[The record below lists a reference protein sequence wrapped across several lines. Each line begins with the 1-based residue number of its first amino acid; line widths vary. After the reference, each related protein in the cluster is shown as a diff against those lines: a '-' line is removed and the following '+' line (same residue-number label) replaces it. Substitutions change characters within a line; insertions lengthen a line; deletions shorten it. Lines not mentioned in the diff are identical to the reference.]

1 MSPTELDSE
10 LSRRVR
16 DLVRQDFAPRFGELQ
31 GQWASHPLWDQLRR
45 LGTELWIDTGDM
57 DAAAKIWT
65 REFSALTTNN
75 TLLNK
80 EIQKGAYDGLMV
92 EAAKLLKD
100 FPHLTE
106 RERRLEMAF
115 ILNARHGLRLVE
127 RFDAYVSV
135 EEHTDLAMDVERAVA
150 YARRYYAICPQRFI
164 VKIPFTAAGLLA
176 TRKLAAEGIPIN
188 HTLGFS
194 ARQNYVITLIGRPQY
209 VNVFL
214 GRLNSFVADNTLGD
228 GLYVGEKATLASQA
242 AVRRLRKAKG
252 TPTRQIAASFR
263 QGRQV
268 GDLAGVDVMTIPPN
282 VAAEFRDAA
291 GDPQKVQDCT
301 GRQYAP
307 KFTPQAAAAG
317 LDTLWD
323 VEDKLVAAA
332 EALQQ
337 EDLEHFTPQELI
349 QFFAHHGC
357 GDFLVD
363 WTTQQRATSAKE
375 GKIPRL
381 ENWKDLLAGGR
392 IGLDALIN
400 LGGLSSFT
408 ADQND
413 MDRRVADVL
422 KTRKSS

>member
-1 MSPTELDSE
+1 MSPTDLDSE
-10 LSRRVR
+10 LGRRVR
-16 DLVRQDFAPRFGELQ
+16 DLVRKDFTPRFGDRQ
-31 GQWASHPLWDQLRR
+31 GPWTSHPLWSRLRQ
-45 LGTELWIDTGDM
+45 LGTELWIDTGDI

-80 EIQKGAYDGLMV
+80 EIQKGTYDGLMV

-100 FPHLTE
+100 YPRLTE
-106 RERRLEMAF
+106 RDRRLELAF

-127 RFDAYVSV
+127 QFDAYVSV
-135 EEHTDLAMDVERAVA
+135 EEHTDLASNVDQAVA
-150 YARRYYAICPQRFI
+150 YARRYYAVCPERFI

-176 TRKLAAEGIPIN
+176 TRKLSAEGIPVN

-194 ARQNYVITLIGRPQY
+194 ARQNYVITLIGRPRY

-214 GRLNSFVADNTLGD
+214 GRLNSFVADNKLGD
-228 GLYVGEKATLASQA
+228 GQYVGEKATLASQA
-242 AVRRLRKAKG
+242 AVRELRQAKG

-291 GDPQKVQDCT
+291 PNPEQVQDCT
-301 GRQYAP
+301 GRSYVP

-317 LDTLWD
+317 LNTLWD
-323 VEDKLVAAA
+323 VEDKLIAAA

-337 EDLEHFTPQELI
+337 EDLEHFTPEKLI
-349 QFFAHHGC
+349 QFFARRGC

-363 WTTQQRATSAKE
+363 WTAPQRATSAKE

-400 LGGLSSFT
+400 LGGLNSFT
-408 ADQND
+408 ADQSE
-413 MDRRVADVL
+413 MDRRVLDVL
-422 KTRKSS
+422 KKTP